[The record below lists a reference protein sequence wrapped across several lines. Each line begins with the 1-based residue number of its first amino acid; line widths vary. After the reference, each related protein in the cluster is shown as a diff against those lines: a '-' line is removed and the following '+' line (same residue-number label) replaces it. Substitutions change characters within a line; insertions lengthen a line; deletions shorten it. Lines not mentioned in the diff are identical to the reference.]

1 MDVFIVFFWLIILG
15 MIILPATV
23 RITNE
28 YERGVIF
35 RLGRFSAV
43 KGPGLFFIIPFIDKM
58 VKVDLRVVT
67 MDVPPQEVI
76 SEDNV
81 PIKVDAVV
89 YFRVSDPQK
98 ATIDIENFRMATSQ
112 VSQTTLRTVTG
123 SSSLDE
129 ILTNREKVNE
139 RLHSIIDEAT
149 DPWGI
154 KVTSVEVKHVEIPT
168 NMQRAI
174 AKQAEAERMRRAKII
189 LAEGEYQASEKLKQA
204 GDVLG
209 ASPIALRYLETL
221 TDAAKE
227 PNTTVLFP
235 MEMISFVKDMVD
247 KPKKK

>member
-1 MDVFIVFFWLIILG
+1 MDAFVVFFWLIILG
-15 MIILPATV
+15 LFILPSAV
-23 RITNE
+23 KLTNE
-28 YERGVIF
+28 YERGVVF
-35 RLGRFSAV
+35 RLGRFAGIR
-43 KGPGLFFIIPFIDKM
+43 GPGLFLVIPIVDRV
-58 VKVDLRVVT
+58 VKIDLRVVT

-76 SEDNV
+76 SEDNI

-89 YFRVSDPQK
+89 YFKVSDPQK
-98 ATIDIENFRMATSQ
+98 ATIEIENFRMATSQ
-112 VSQTTLRTVTG
+112 VSQTSLRGVVG

-129 ILTNREKVNE
+129 ILTNREKVNS
-139 RLHSIIDEAT
+139 RLHAIIDEAT

-154 KVTSVEVKHVEIPT
+154 KVTAVEVKHVEIPS

-189 LAEGEYQASEKLKQA
+189 LAEGEFQASEKLKQA

-227 PNTTVLFP
+227 PNTTILFP
-235 MEMISFVKDMVD
+235 MEMVTFVQDMI
-247 KPKKK
+247 KKNKE

>member
-1 MDVFIVFFWLIILG
+1 MDGFIVIFWLIILG
-15 MIILPATV
+15 IIILPSAV
-23 RITNE
+23 RITKE

-35 RLGRFSAV
+35 RLGRFAGV
-43 KGPGLFFIIPFIDKM
+43 KGPGLFFIIPIIDKM
-58 VKVDLRVVT
+58 VKVELRVVT

-98 ATIDIENFRMATSQ
+98 ATIEIENFVKATSQ
-112 VSQTTLRTVTG
+112 VSQTSLRSVVG

-129 ILTNREKVNE
+129 ILSNREKVNE
-139 RLHSIIDEAT
+139 RLHGYIDEAT

-189 LAEGEYQASEKLKQA
+189 LAEGEFQASEKLKQA

-209 ASPIALRYLETL
+209 AAPVALRYLETL
-221 TDAAKE
+221 ADAAKE
-227 PNTTVLFP
+227 QNTTILFP
-235 MEMISFVKDMVD
+235 MEMISFVNDIIN
-247 KPKKK
+247 KPKK